1 MLNILIFS
9 RKISA
14 GRAILLI
21 LLLPNL
27 FVLPLLSQTSLP
39 EKPFPILIPLKNIA
53 TIKNIAALPGKGRV
67 EEIGFNRDGNL
78 LAMGGPNG
86 IVLWNLNSGKTALL
100 SFPTKFNSFPA
111 EFDFSPDGKTLASV
125 MGHEAIVLWDLS
137 NLSRRLLEKST
148 VFDIAFS
155 PDGKFFA
162 TGSSGQGINLWD
174 ANTNKKVANFQ
185 KIKSDTYSRIK
196 FSPDG
201 KYIAAIRNSESV
213 VLLNSSDGSVIKTF
227 SGHQPYLVS
236 FAISPDGKLLVTGGD
251 DKKIIIWEIDSGKK
265 SKEITGLPG
274 RVNCLAFSPNGKFL
288 TGALGA
294 ASLPWESLKPE
305 TSVMF
310 LDLSST
316 FESGG
321 IIVPYCYALAF
332 SPDGKIMAT
341 GSASGQELATL
352 WDMGLFGIRD
362 KFKKDPFE
370 TTQEYESRMKSVEID
385 YSLSIDLPADQY
397 NADKGGFEIT
407 FMKNK
412 LFVQVGRD
420 AAKELAER
428 QAGSLTLDGKLI
440 YHDPENLE
448 LTAAAVKDAVR
459 GQNYR
464 VVKTGEV
471 TEAPEKAPEKK

>member
-1 MLNILIFS
+1 M
-9 RKISA
+9 K
-14 GRAILLI
+14 
-21 LLLPNL
+21 
-27 FVLPLLSQTSLP
+27 
-39 EKPFPILIPLKNIA
+39 K
-53 TIKNIAALPGKGRV
+53 IAALPGKGRV
-67 EEIGFNRDGNL
+67 EEIGFSQDGNL

-86 IVLWNLNSGKTALL
+86 IILWNLNSGKTVLL

-111 EFDFSPDGKTLASV
+111 EFDFSPDGKVLASV